1 MPLQQETIKSRYFKD
16 ISMSFKV
23 NPINYDLISVS
34 NEAAISRSIRNLVLT
49 NKGERPFEPEIGCDI
64 QNSLFENLDFV
75 AAASIKSTITYTIE
89 TYEPRVNLQEVIVQ
103 PNFENN
109 RYDVQIT
116 YEIIGMD
123 IPSIEIEFSITEPTR
138 Y

>member
-103 PNFENN
+103 PNFEYN

-123 IPSIEIEFSITEPTR
+123 VPSIEIEFSITEPTR

>member
-49 NKGERPFEPEIGCDI
+49 NKGERPFEPEIGCNI

-103 PNFENN
+103 PNFEYN

-123 IPSIEIEFSITEPTR
+123 VPSIEIEFSITEPTR